1 MGAILVRRRRESVA
15 VTNGATGS
23 HPVDDCVPELV
34 TRQAAVT
41 PNAVAVDDGDEAL
54 TYSTLNARAGRLA
67 ARLRSL
73 GVGTDVPVAIL
84 LPRSVGLVVAAL
96 GIMKAGGA
104 YLPLDPSY
112 PDARL
117 VSVLRDARPPV
128 VVTDERGT
136 ARLPAGDGLVVTVD
150 ALANANV
157 QDDTLAAVSVAPSDL

>member
-1 MGAILVRRRRESVA
+1 MGTILLRRRREPVA
-15 VTNGATGS
+15 ATNGS
-23 HPVDDCVPELV
+23 HPAEAGVPELV
-34 TRQAAVT
+34 ARQTAAT
-41 PNAVAVDDGDEAL
+41 PDAVAVDDGDESV
-54 TYSTLNARAGRLA
+54 TYAALNARAGRLA

-73 GVGTDVPVAIL
+73 GVAVDVPVAIL

-117 VSVLRDARPPV
+117 ASVLRDAQPPV
-128 VVTDERGT
+128 VITDERGT